1 MRLVPHAGRRASTSP
16 RATDARCLQQG
27 AIVEGHRWRLRLD
40 GRDAG
45 NVAQQ
50 ILCTLAHLRKEPQF
64 LPRPGGRGGD
74 GCGERLR
81 ALRASTLPPRV
92 QSASQPEPVARGRPT
107 ICSPW
112 TAAGGPAA
120 CSRQARTPP
129 RLSPAAAPPEP
140 PARAAASLYFA
151 APGPF
156 FDVTFVVFTTPRDV
170 WRVGAL
176 SIRLPRPV
184 QPCAL
189 SNTAAASSAAVSDSE
204 HGTTAVRRGGRREDV
219 APVHHYRVLS
229 FAGVPAPV
237 LAI

>member
-140 PARAAASLYFA
+140 PGHAAASIFYFA

-156 FDVTFVVFTTPRDV
+156 FDRDLRCFYHTEG
-170 WRVGAL
+170 RVARRRAVDGCSVLCSLARCP
-176 SIRLPRPV
+176 IRLQRPV
-184 QPCAL
+184 QPYRTASTARLQCVV
-189 SNTAAASSAAVSDSE
+189 AAAGRTSPLCI
-204 HGTTAVRRGGRREDV
+204 TTE
-219 APVHHYRVLS
+219 S
-229 FAGVPAPV
+229 
-237 LAI
+237 

>member
-64 LPRPGGRGGD
+64 LPRPGGRGGE

-140 PARAAASLYFA
+140 PGHAAASIFYFA
-151 APGPF
+151 APVHF
-156 FDVTFVVFTTPRDV
+156 LTVTFVVFTTPRDV

-176 SIRLPRPV
+176 S
-184 QPCAL
+184 
-189 SNTAAASSAAVSDSE
+189 TAAASCAALRAVQYGCSVQCSRIGQRARHDCSASW
-204 HGTTAVRRGGRREDV
+204 RPQGGRRPCASLPSPELRWGS
-219 APVHHYRVLS
+219 P
-229 FAGVPAPV
+229 